1 AHRSESPPSWSRRR
15 TPRGRAR
22 PWPRR
27 PQSKSW
33 AESRAGTVAAANKT
47 SGNAARGFTIAPTM
61 EAALTPAEQANVK
74 ARPSETG
81 KAVPHAITLTFS
93 LEEADALNRWLLRPA
108 QDGALAA
115 DDATV
120 RPGLMKIR

>member
-1 AHRSESPPSWSRRR
+1 
-15 TPRGRAR
+15 
-22 PWPRR
+22 
-27 PQSKSW
+27 
-33 AESRAGTVAAANKT
+33 
-47 SGNAARGFTIAPTM
+47 M

-120 RPGLMKIR
+120 RPGLMKIRSAVEHAQAIADVRRELEQAGIPTQHLSDQQVAQLGRRISQAAPRLGGATSTA